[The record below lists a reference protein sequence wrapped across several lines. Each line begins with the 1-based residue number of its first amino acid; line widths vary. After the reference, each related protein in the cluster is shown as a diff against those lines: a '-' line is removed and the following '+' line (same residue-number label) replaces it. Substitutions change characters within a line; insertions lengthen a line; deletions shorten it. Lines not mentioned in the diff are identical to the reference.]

1 MCYNLLYLKAE
12 QECAENWKKF
22 FAYFCY
28 KTLAK
33 IMIFCYNDSIRTF
46 VCYADRQMS
55 QKGLYALTEKS
66 LQVRG
71 EKSCQTDYFRA

>member
-12 QECAENWKKF
+12 RECAENWKKF

-46 VCYADRQMS
+46 GCEAVREQGQNGVGFS
-55 QKGLYALTEKS
+55 GIGQKIYC
-66 LQVRG
+66 R
-71 EKSCQTDYFRA
+71 